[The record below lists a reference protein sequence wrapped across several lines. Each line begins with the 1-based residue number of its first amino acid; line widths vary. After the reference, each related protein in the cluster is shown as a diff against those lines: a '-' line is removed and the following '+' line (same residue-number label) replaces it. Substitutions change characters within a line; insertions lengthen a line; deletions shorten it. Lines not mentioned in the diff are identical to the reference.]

1 MERRMSQETKRAL
14 GQAIKAAR
22 LGANLSQEELAA
34 RLALDQN
41 AVSRLESGY
50 ARWPDPGLLAA
61 IAAETGVSAAEFLT
75 AAGYLPEVTGP
86 APAEPP
92 TPRLYTMLMERMARD
107 LTDDDRQVV
116 DESIRYAQSIWRQ
129 RRRQER
135 KREGRTS

>member
-34 RLALDQN
+34 QLEMDQN
-41 AVSRLESGY
+41 AISRLESGY

-61 IAAETGVSAAEFLT
+61 IAAETGVSVAELLT
-75 AAGYLPEVTGP
+75 AAGYLPPTDTPPTPG
-86 APAEPP
+86 PP
-92 TPRLYTMLMERMARD
+92 TPRLYTMLMERMAHD

-135 KREGRTS
+135 ERQSS